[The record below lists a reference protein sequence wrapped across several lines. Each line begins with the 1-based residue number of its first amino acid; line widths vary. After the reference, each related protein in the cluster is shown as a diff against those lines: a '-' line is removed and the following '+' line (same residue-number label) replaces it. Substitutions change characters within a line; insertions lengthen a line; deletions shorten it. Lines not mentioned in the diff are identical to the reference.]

1 MTTKNELPVCPFQ
14 QIGSNLLLQIDSLVD
29 SFCGTRLNNK
39 VDALEAELKQAK
51 TPPLVPKTNSTASN
65 GAFTPKNPAS

>member
-1 MTTKNELPVCPFQ
+1 MRPIFWQ
-14 QIGSNLLLQIDSLVD
+14 LVAVAVVIAVIV
-29 SFCGTRLNNK
+29 FVRLNNK

-65 GAFTPKNPAS
+65 GAFTPVPPAA